1 MNPQGTRISRKG
13 VEDADQK
20 NTRVT
25 LLPRMMLGLMSI
37 RIKSPQ
43 KKKQEQLSFYLSPF
57 SHHLNLMK
65 NKSAALSIII
75 IALTT
80 LVQARGGHYSTAV
93 SAQVAQ
99 CTTVCSI
106 TYNSDLQD
114 CRATFPNPTDI
125 SDRNDCFLETSN
137 TLEACAGECLPDEG
151 DHEENNS

>member
-13 VEDADQK
+13 VEDADEK
-20 NTRVT
+20 NTGVI
-25 LLPRMMLGLMSI
+25 LLPRMMLDLMSI
-37 RIKSPQ
+37 RIKVH
-43 KKKQEQLSFYLSPF
+43 KKSKNSFLLPLTF
-57 SHHLNLMK
+57 SHHLYPMK
-65 NKSAALSIII
+65 NKSAALGIII

-99 CTTVCSI
+99 CTTACSI

-114 CRATFPNPTDI
+114 CRAKFPNSTDT
-125 SDRNDCFLETSN
+125 SDINDCFLETSN
-137 TLEACAGECLPDEG
+137 TLEACAGDCLPDDG